1 MGAVHGGGEQ
11 VASTI
16 KSALVTIAKVMFC
29 WVLWETSI
37 ASATLEG
44 ASVPPVSSLK
54 PQQSRSL
61 IKPKA
66 DQPSQA
72 QRPADR
78 KHGKFQALGFALEH
92 RNRR

>member
-1 MGAVHGGGEQ
+1 MGGEQ

-44 ASVPPVSSLK
+44 ASVTPPVLGPLLK

-61 IKPKA
+61 VKPKA
-66 DQPSQA
+66 GQPSQA

>member
-1 MGAVHGGGEQ
+1 MGGEQ

-44 ASVPPVSSLK
+44 ASVTPPRLGAVAKTPAIALPGKTQSWPAK
-54 PQQSRSL
+54 PSPETSR
-61 IKPKA
+61 PKA
-66 DQPSQA
+66 WQISSSWI
-72 QRPADR
+72 RS
-78 KHGKFQALGFALEH
+78 
-92 RNRR
+92 